1 VTVGIFRNIRQPN
14 VDLAGEIQRRGLDT
28 RLFDCRSR
36 LDLKTIAGIRTFISE
51 RKIDVVHTHGYKA
64 DIYGCL
70 ATRGTTTK
78 LVATCHGWPGKSVSL
93 KLYAKLDRF
102 CLRRFDKVAAVSH
115 AVKRLLVQSGVRQE
129 RIRLVENGIDVEAF
143 SVGRQALREEWNLR
157 GKGVVGY
164 VGRLAP
170 EKGLS
175 YLVQAA

>member
-1 VTVGIFRNIRQPN
+1 MSTLSVLQLISSGGLYGAENMMMQLSSALMKLGDDVTVGIFRNIRQPN

-78 LVATCHGWPGKSVSL
+78 LVATCHGWP
-93 KLYAKLDRF
+93 
-102 CLRRFDKVAAVSH
+102 
-115 AVKRLLVQSGVRQE
+115 
-129 RIRLVENGIDVEAF
+129 
-143 SVGRQALREEWNLR
+143 
-157 GKGVVGY
+157 
-164 VGRLAP
+164 
-170 EKGLS
+170 
-175 YLVQAA
+175 